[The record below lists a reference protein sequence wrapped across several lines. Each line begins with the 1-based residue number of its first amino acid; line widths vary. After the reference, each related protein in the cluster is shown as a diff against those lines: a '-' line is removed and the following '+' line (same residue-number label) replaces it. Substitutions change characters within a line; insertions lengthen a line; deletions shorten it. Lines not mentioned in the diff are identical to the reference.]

1 MQAIKPTEKCD
12 QANEDSRLRRDKHIT
27 SDADR
32 EKKCTV
38 CDRARNAN

>member
-12 QANEDSRLRRDKHIT
+12 AANGDNRLRRDKHIS

-38 CDRARNAN
+38 CDSARDAN